1 MLSICGLQVL
11 KEEKDIVTNDTKGMT
26 IVEWEIVNLDMEFK
40 VNASVEKVFEAWTNP
55 NVFKQWL
62 FTTKETNKVAQNQ
75 FEINGEWEIVDE
87 RGGKTYRAT
96 GTYMDIVKPY
106 KLMYSFKMPQF
117 SYLEDIITVEFIDLE
132 NETQV
137 KFNQGLKV
145 PLDDTFNKQSYEQSK
160 EDAKKQTEEGYNKMF
175 EQLKQILE

>member
-1 MLSICGLQVL
+1 MWFIGV
-11 KEEKDIVTNDTKGMT
+11 KRGNDIVTNDTKGMT
-26 IVEWEIVNLDMEFK
+26 VVEWEIVNLDIEFK
-40 VNASVEKVFEAWTNP
+40 VNASVEKVFEAWTEP
-55 NVFKQWL
+55 KIFKQWL
-62 FTTKETNKVAQNQ
+62 YTSKKTNKIAQNQ

-87 RGGKTYRAT
+87 REGKTYKAT

-117 SYLEDIITVEFIDLE
+117 SDLEDIITIEFIDLE

-145 PLDDTFNKQSYEQSK
+145 LLNDTMNKQSYEQLK
-160 EDAKKQTEEGYNKMF
+160 EDTKKQTEEGYNKMF
-175 EQLKQILE
+175 EQLKQILA

>member
-1 MLSICGLQVL
+1 MWFIGV
-11 KEEKDIVTNDTKGMT
+11 KRGNDIVTNDTKGMT
-26 IVEWEIVNLDMEFK
+26 VVEWEIVNLDIEFK
-40 VNASVEKVFEAWTNP
+40 VNASVEKVFEAWTEP
-55 NVFKQWL
+55 KIFKQWL
-62 FTTKETNKVAQNQ
+62 YTSKETNKVAQNQ

-87 RGGKTYRAT
+87 REGKTYKAT

-117 SYLEDIITVEFIDLE
+117 SDLEDIITVEFIDLE

-145 PLDDTFNKQSYEQSK
+145 PLNDPMNKQSYEQSK
-160 EDAKKQTEEGYNKMF
+160 EDTKKQTEEGYNKMF
-175 EQLKQILE
+175 EQLKQILD